1 MQNKKIVLVS
11 IVVLIGLFFIGGYF
25 YKQNKTN
32 TYTKISSENAELFQ
46 RDYSLVI
53 GKADAKVQ
61 LVEFFDPACG
71 ACAYY
76 YPFVKDI
83 IKKHKDEIK
92 LVVRYAPFHQNS
104 NYAVKMLEG
113 ARVQNLFN
121 ETLELMFNTQEQ
133 WIDGHIVNPRNLWI
147 VLEKSNLLDMKKLSL
162 SMEDLFVD
170 KIIEQDLNDART
182 LNVRKT
188 PTFFVNGKPIQNLTV
203 DNLIKLI
210 KEEL

>member
-1 MQNKKIVLVS
+1 MQNKKVVVISLV
-11 IVVLIGLFFIGGYF
+11 ILIGLFLVGGYV

-32 TYTKISSENAELFQ
+32 SYEKISKENTELLQ
-46 RDYSLVI
+46 REYSLVI
-53 GKADAKVQ
+53 GSKDAKVQ

-76 YPFVKDI
+76 YPYVKDI
-83 IKKHKDEIK
+83 MKKHKDDIK

-113 ARVQNLFN
+113 ARAQNLFS
-121 ETLELMFNTQEQ
+121 ETLELMFNTQAQ

-162 SMEDLFVD
+162 SMDDLMID
-170 KIIEQDLNDART
+170 KIIEQDLSDARV

-188 PTFFVNGKPIQNLTV
+188 PSFFVNGILVQDLSL
-203 DNLIKLI
+203 DNLNKMI
-210 KEEL
+210 EEAL